1 MKKLFK
7 LFLKTLK
14 WLVIFFVA
22 CVVLL
27 LIFADRVPSDEEIKE
42 KIDSQYTEIKSIPAN
57 EPCKNLEGYTN
68 LENTETKYN
77 TSFYS
82 EITSEKIAKYKPL
95 CATKKQEK
103 EKEKRLIEEK
113 ARLLKEA
120 KKVGDWNKGYYV
132 DDFGDRTSK
141 GFISQTTKGL
151 FSNSATQDSPLRA
164 KMFINNANLEKQ
176 TPWFRLYEYDGA
188 NPIKG
193 IYSRNTMDCRV
204 KEQDGSIIRIEFSQS
219 QGSDYFSVTSSSKR
233 NIGYLK
239 DLIRKGSVG
248 KFVCVNNQFG
258 NAKYVFS
265 FNFKYFNNIVKQ
277 FNEGE

>member
-68 LENTETKYN
+68 LENTETKYS

-103 EKEKRLIEEK
+103 EKEKRLIE
-113 ARLLKEA
+113 EA

-204 KEQDGSIIRIEFSQS
+204 KEQDGSIIGIEFSQS